1 MRVLETSKGQWV
13 GLGQVGAI
21 VTEGIGSRLWMKSSS
36 GSEAVGHRDE
46 DLGAETGQEK
56 PKKELESGAGVKHP
70 GH

>member
-1 MRVLETSKGQWV
+1 
-13 GLGQVGAI
+13 
-21 VTEGIGSRLWMKSSS
+21 MKSSS

-56 PKKELESGAGVKHP
+56 PKKELESGAGVTHP